1 MAEFQTDGLTE
12 FIRQLEQDDLFN
24 DEVAGEMLFSMA
36 DEMVDSVQ
44 KKMRSTRYD
53 MARLSKKVGY
63 TKKIKNEKNG
73 GKSVTVSVKGK
84 NARGERNATVVFVLN
99 YGRREEYGR
108 LAPMHFWDSA
118 TQETIDKAQEIAEN
132 AATEYYKSKGLI

>member
-44 KKMRSTRYD
+44 KKMLSTRYN
-53 MARLSKKVGY
+53 MTRLSKKVGY
-63 TKKIKNEKNG
+63 TKKIKSEKNG

-118 TQETIDKAQEIAEN
+118 THETKEKAQEIAEN

>member
-1 MAEFQTDGLTE
+1 MAEFQTDGLAE

-24 DEVAGEMLFSMA
+24 DEVAGEMLFAMA

-44 KKMRSTRYD
+44 KKMRSTKYD

-63 TKKIKNEKNG
+63 TKKIKEEKNG

-99 YGRREEYGR
+99 YGRSEKYGR

-118 TQETIDKAQEIAEN
+118 SQEAKEKAQKIAEET
-132 AATEYYKSKGLI
+132 ATDYYKSKGMI